1 MNLSEWRN
9 RIDAIDAELV
19 RLLNERTQ
27 MALEIGRIKNRE
39 GGEIYVPARE
49 KAVLDRVCELN
60 PGPLLPE
67 SMRAIYREIMSAAL
81 ALERSLKVAYL
92 GPPATFTH
100 QAARSR
106 FGGSVEYV
114 SCETISDVFDTVE
127 KGLADY
133 GVVPVENSTEG
144 AVTHTLDR
152 FSETPLKVCAEIYL
166 PISQCLLSQSPRDRI
181 KRIYSHPQVIGQ
193 CRQWLQREMAGVDI
207 IPSAS
212 TAKAAELAAQDP
224 EAGALSSRLAAEVYG
239 LNILMSG
246 IQDYSGN
253 VTRFMVLARAYGRPS
268 GDDKTSLLFTVQHRA
283 GALFKALESFAR
295 TGLNMSRIESRPS
308 RNKVWEYVFF
318 VDIEGHAEEDR
329 VKQAVKE
336 LAEHCTVLTILG
348 SYPRMKFQP
357 EATPLPDLPE
367 SGDQKSGNTPL

>member
-1 MNLSEWRN
+1 MNLTEWRK
-9 RIDAIDAELV
+9 RIDEIDADLV
-19 RLLNERTQ
+19 RLLNERTR
-27 MALEIGRIKNRE
+27 MALEIGRIKHRD
-39 GGEIYVPARE
+39 GGEVYVPARE
-49 KAVLDRVCELN
+49 KEVLDRVCELN
-60 PGPLLPE
+60 AGPLLPE
-67 SMRAIYREIMSAAL
+67 SVRAIYREIMSAAL

-92 GPPATFTH
+92 GPPATFSH

-114 SCETISDVFDTVE
+114 SCETIADVFDAVE

-152 FSETPLKVCAEIYL
+152 FSETSLKVCAEIYL
-166 PISQCLLSQSPRDRI
+166 PISQCLLSLSTRDHI
-181 KRIYSHPQVIGQ
+181 KRIFSHPQVIGQ
-193 CRQWLQREMAGVDI
+193 CRQWLQREMAGIDI

-212 TAKAAELAAQDP
+212 TAKAAELAAHDP

-253 VTRFMVLARAYGRPS
+253 VTRFMVLARAFGRPS
-268 GDDKTSLLFTVQHRA
+268 GDDKTSLLFAVQHRA
-283 GALFKALESFAR
+283 GALFKALEAFAR

-329 VKQAVKE
+329 VKRALQD
-336 LAEHCTVLTILG
+336 LAEHCTVLTVLG
-348 SYPRMKFQP
+348 SYPRMKSQA
-357 EATPLPDLPE
+357 EAPALAEVLTKG
-367 SGDQKSGNTPL
+367 SGT

>member
-1 MNLSEWRN
+1 MNLNDCRT
-9 RIDAIDAELV
+9 RIDAIDADLV
-19 RLLNERTQ
+19 RLLNERTR
-27 MALEIGRIKNRE
+27 MALEIGRIKARE

-49 KAVLDRVCELN
+49 KEVLDRVCELN
-60 PGPLLPE
+60 AGPLPRE

-81 ALERSLKVAYL
+81 ALERNLKVAYL
-92 GPPATFTH
+92 GPPATFSH

-106 FGGSVEYV
+106 FGGSVDYL
-114 SCETISDVFDTVE
+114 SCETIAEVFDAVE
-127 KGLADY
+127 KGMADY

-152 FSETPLKVCAEIYL
+152 FGETPLKVCAEIYL
-166 PISQCLLSQSPRDRI
+166 PILQCLLSKSPRDRI

-193 CRQWLQREMAGVDI
+193 CRQWLQREMAGIDI

-239 LNILMSG
+239 LNVLMSG

-253 VTRFMVLARAYGRPS
+253 VTRFMVLARTFGRPS
-268 GDDKTSLLFTVQHRA
+268 GEDKTSLLFAVQHRA

-295 TGLNMSRIESRPS
+295 TGLNMTRIESRPS

-318 VDIEGHAEEDR
+318 VDVEGHAEDER
-329 VKQAVKE
+329 VKAALAD
-336 LAEHCTVLTILG
+336 LAEHCTVLTVLG
-348 SYPRMKFQP
+348 SYPRMKVQAELP
-357 EATPLPDLPE
+357 AVSDLATKGTE
-367 SGDQKSGNTPL
+367 R

>member
-1 MNLSEWRN
+1 MNLSEWRSQ
-9 RIDAIDAELV
+9 IDATDVELV
-19 RLLNERTQ
+19 RLLNERTR
-27 MALEIGRIKNRE
+27 MALEIGRIKNLV

-49 KAVLDRVCELN
+49 KEVLDRVCELN
-60 PGPLLPE
+60 PGPLMPE
-67 SMRAIYREIMSAAL
+67 SIRAIYREIMSAAL
-81 ALERSLKVAYL
+81 ALERNLKVAYL

-114 SCETISDVFDTVE
+114 SCETISDVFDAVE
-127 KGLADY
+127 KGVADY

-152 FSETPLKVCAEIYL
+152 FGETFLKVCAEIYL
-166 PISQCLLSQSPRDRI
+166 PVSQCLLSRSPRERI

-193 CRQWLQREMAGVDI
+193 CRQWLQREMTGIDI
-207 IPSAS
+207 LPSAS
-212 TAKAAELAAQDP
+212 TAKAAEQAAQDL

-239 LNILMSG
+239 LNVLMSG

-268 GDDKTSLLFTVQHRA
+268 GDDKTSLLFAVQHRS
-283 GALFKALESFAR
+283 GALFKALESFAG
-295 TGLNMSRIESRPS
+295 TGLNMTRIESRPS

-318 VDIEGHAEEDR
+318 VDIEGHADEDR
-329 VKQAVKE
+329 VKQALQK

-348 SYPRMKFQP
+348 SYPRMKYQP
-357 EATPLPDLPE
+357 EAPALADLPALPSTGPE
-367 SGDQKSGNTPL
+367 SRK